1 MIGSVRAVA
10 AVAALAVAVT
20 GCGVDEEK
28 EAPVSYACK
37 TLTADQVVVESGFPV
52 DFAQRGITV
61 TQVGERVCDARMF
74 LLTFHLGG
82 TRAAFDRLA
91 RDMGLAPALGATT
104 SIGGTPVP
112 PKPEPGRYRDRIT
125 TASLGN
131 LDRTLELSVPLA
143 QLPLTDTSALH
154 GEYVLGA

>member
-10 AVAALAVAVT
+10 AVAGVAVAT
-20 GCGVDEEK
+20 AGCGIDEEK

-61 TQVGERVCDARMF
+61 TQVGDRVCDARMF
-74 LLTFHLGG
+74 LLRFHVEG
-82 TRAAFDRLA
+82 TRTAFDRLA
-91 RDMGLAPALGATT
+91 RDMGMTPALGATT
-104 SIGGTPVP
+104 SIGGTPLP
-112 PKPEPGRYRDRIT
+112 PKPEPGRYRDRIS

-131 LDRTLELSVPLA
+131 LIRTLELSLPLA
-143 QLPLTDTSALH
+143 HLPLTDTSTLH